1 MLINDIKKCVVN
13 FMGALPKICQRKKSE
28 ASSDD
33 DEEVNMENFV
43 FINAINQ
50 NACDR
55 KP

>member
-1 MLINDIKKCVVN
+1 MCSKFYGCIAENL
-13 FMGALPKICQRKKSE
+13 LEKKSE